1 MNYITGEKIQYIC
14 DVYIGESEF
23 NPKGWI
29 FNKTLYPE
37 KCITPHKLST
47 NNKVLLAE
55 KIYINPYEYDKY
67 KNIILPFLKKIQH
80 NFIIVF
86 HNSDLVI
93 DKSYLKLFEC
103 TKCCKI
109 FGQNIIYK
117 DERIQFLPIGLANS
131 KWKHG
136 NLKMFDNI
144 VKDNITKTNNIFF
157 NFSINTNKNKRS
169 QCYNAFKNK
178 LKFSK
183 YSKQKDYWENLKK
196 CKFAISPD
204 GNGPDCHRIW
214 ECFYLDVIPI
224 CKKSVFT
231 DIISCD
237 FPIYTVND
245 WNELIINDSLFEKYD
260 EYINRLD
267 KKKLNLDYWKS
278 MINNSL

>member
-1 MNYITGEKIQYIC
+1 MYQ
-14 DVYIGESEF
+14 
-23 NPKGWI
+23 
-29 FNKTLYPE
+29 
-37 KCITPHKLST
+37 
-47 NNKVLLAE
+47 
-55 KIYINPYEYDKY
+55 
-67 KNIILPFLKKIQH
+67 
-80 NFIIVF
+80 
-86 HNSDLVI
+86 
-93 DKSYLKLFEC
+93 
-103 TKCCKI
+103 
-109 FGQNIIYK
+109 

-136 NLKMFDNI
+136 NLNMFDNI

-157 NFSINTNKNKRS
+157 NFSINTNKNKRRK
-169 QCYNAFKNK
+169 CYNTFKNK

-237 FPIYTVND
+237 FPIYIVND

-278 MINNSL
+278 IIKNTL